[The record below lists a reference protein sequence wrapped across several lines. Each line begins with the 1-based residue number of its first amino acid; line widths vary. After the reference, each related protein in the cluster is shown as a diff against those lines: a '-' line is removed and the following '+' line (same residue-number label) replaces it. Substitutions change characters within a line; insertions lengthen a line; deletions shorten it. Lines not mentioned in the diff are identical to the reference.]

1 MSLESFQDTKINCI
15 SIHQQWTTQY
25 EIKKTIYKGI
35 KKVQHLGINFTKE
48 VQNMNTE
55 NYKTVERIKEG
66 LNKWKDIP
74 VHWFEHLKLLRR
86 SDDPQTKILPKYN
99 AY

>member
-1 MSLESFQDTKINCI
+1 MIFYIASTNKLLELINEFGKL
-15 SIHQQWTTQY
+15 SRYKNQLYFYSPAKNNQY

-48 VQNMNTE
+48 VQNMYTE

-66 LNKWKDIP
+66 LNKWKATQFTD
-74 VHWFEHLKLLRR
+74 LN
-86 SDDPQTKILPKYN
+86 T
-99 AY
+99 